1 MIEALISAVLI
12 ISLIQ
17 KSEHAR
23 FAGLVLGLTACAH
36 YALVEK
42 FGLTG
47 FEYCFTAGT
56 SGAIVVFLIAY
67 LAKVTR
73 VSDTIL
79 AIGCVSIILNFD
91 GFLLYS
97 YGFSTEPYNLSIAA
111 LYLIAITS
119 LLRGDCANDY
129 ARTYQRH
136 PGFRVFV
143 TKCSDFCFSL
153 SRKA

>member
-1 MIEALISAVLI
+1 MIESLISAVLI
-12 ISLIQ
+12 ISLFQ

-23 FAGLVLGLTACAH
+23 FAGLSLGLTACAH

-47 FEYCFTAGT
+47 FDYCFTAAT
-56 SGAIVVFLIAY
+56 SGAIVVFIIAY
-67 LAKVTR
+67 FARVTR

-79 AIGCVSIILNFD
+79 SIGCVSIIFNMD

-97 YGFSTEPYNLSIAA
+97 YGFSTEPYNLSIVV
-111 LYLIAITS
+111 LYLIAIIS
-119 LLRGDCANDY
+119 LLRGDCANDN
-129 ARTYQRH
+129 ARTYQRY
-136 PGFRVFV
+136 PGFRVFAV
-143 TKCSDFCFSL
+143 KCRDLCFSL